1 MTVKKERL
9 DKMIHQLK
17 QERDELK
24 VKLHLGK
31 EDLKDEWDELR
42 VKLDRLSEDYAPL
55 KRAVGETAD
64 DVWASLT
71 LVAGEIRD
79 GFHRIR
85 KSL

>member
-1 MTVKKERL
+1 MTVKNERL
-9 DKMIHQLK
+9 DKMIHELK

-24 VKLHLGK
+24 LRLQLGK

-42 VKLDRLSEDYAPL
+42 VKLDRLSEGYAPL

-64 DVWASLT
+64 EVWDSLK
-71 LVAGEIRD
+71 LVADEIRD